1 MTKYL
6 SLKDHVYEFISEKI
20 SDGTLAPEGKI
31 SEQLICNELN
41 ISRTPVREAL
51 IQLCTEGYIE
61 NLPRKGFIVKHID
74 EKRAMELY
82 TIIGSLEGLAAF
94 LSINQITP
102 DEINHM
108 KYLVSAITAALD
120 NNYIHEYYNLQME
133 FHNIYIDHCC
143 NTELINLLNKL
154 KRNFMKKSYLENMKN
169 INKILKSTNDEH
181 RIIIELFEKGNADDL
196 QNYIMNVH
204 WNTNSAIF
212 DSF

>member
-1 MTKYL
+1 MNKYL

-61 NLPRKGFIVKHID
+61 NIPRKGFIVKHID
-74 EKRAMELY
+74 EKKAMELY

-94 LSINQITP
+94 LSIEQIKE

-108 KYLVSAITAALD
+108 KYLVSAMSAALD
-120 NNYIHEYYNLQME
+120 NNYINKYHTLQLE
-133 FHNIYIDHCC
+133 FHNIYIDLCG
-143 NTELINLLNKL
+143 NNELINLLNKL
-154 KRNFMKKSYLENMKN
+154 KRNFMKRTYLSNMEN
-169 INKILKSTNDEH
+169 INEILQSTNAEH
-181 RIIIELFEKGNADDL
+181 NIIIDLFEKGNADEI
-196 QNYIMNVH
+196 QKYIKNVH
-204 WNTNSAIF
+204 WNTTSAIF